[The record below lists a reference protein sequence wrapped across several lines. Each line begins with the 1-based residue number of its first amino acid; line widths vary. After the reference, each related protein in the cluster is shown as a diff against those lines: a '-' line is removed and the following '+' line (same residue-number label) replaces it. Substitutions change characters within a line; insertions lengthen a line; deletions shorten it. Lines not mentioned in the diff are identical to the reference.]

1 MKNIFNVIVIVL
13 ALAISFL
20 IYSMF
25 MGSPSNFADKE
36 KRSKPLP
43 GNVIGMIYTG
53 GPIVAVLMSLILISG
68 TFSFERF
75 FSISK
80 AKGKGDVPAFIKRIN
95 DALVQDKYD
104 EALAECE
111 KQRGSLANIMRAAI
125 ERFRNVK
132 DDSTLDKEKKLSEV
146 QRSIDEATNLEVPLL
161 EKNLVI
167 LSTTASIATM
177 FGLLGTTVGM
187 IRAFAALGA
196 SSGGVD
202 PTQLAIGISEALYNT
217 AGGLIGAIMSI
228 IFFNFFSTKADNLVY
243 MIDEA
248 ILSITQIFTVR
259 VTK

>member
-13 ALAISFL
+13 ALGISYAIFAL
-20 IYSMF
+20 W
-25 MGSPSNFADKE
+25 MGNPANFADGAK
-36 KRSKPLP
+36 KSKPLP
-43 GNVIGMIYTG
+43 GNVPGTIYTG
-53 GPIVAVLMSLILISG
+53 GPIVAVLMGLILISG
-68 TFSFERF
+68 TFSFERY
-75 FSISK
+75 FSINK
-80 AKGKGDVPAFIKRIN
+80 AKGKGDVPSFIKRIN
-95 DALVQDKYD
+95 DHLLHDKYE

-111 KQRGSLANIMRAAI
+111 TQRGSLANIMRAAI
-125 ERFRNVK
+125 ERFREIK
-132 DDSTLDKEKKLSEV
+132 DDNTLDKEKKMSEV

-167 LSTTASIATM
+167 LSTVSSIATM
-177 FGLLGTTVGM
+177 FGLLGTTLGM

-196 SSGGVD
+196 STGGVD

-248 ILSITQIFTVR
+248 ILSMTQIFTVR